1 MMELIIGPWLWY
13 AIALV
18 LVVFEGMRP
27 SGLFAAMAVTA
38 GILGGL
44 VTAYPELTWQ
54 QQLGIYAASTM
65 VLSFIFIKIVAAIRK
80 NDDDT
85 PESKTMIGE
94 EFALSHSIQNNFGEI
109 ELDGVFWSLKGPDM
123 EKGSYVRVVGVDGQ
137 MLAVMPISALSK
149 EIQKETT
156 TDEAQNT

>member
-1 MMELIIGPWLWY
+1 MDLIVGPWLWY

-27 SGLFAAMAVTA
+27 SGLFAAMAVTS

-54 QQLGIYAASTM
+54 EQLGIYAIIGT
-65 VLSFIFIKIVAAIRK
+65 VLSLIFTKAVAVIRK
-80 NDDDT
+80 NDDYT
-85 PESKTMIGE
+85 PESKTMIGQD
-94 EFALSHSIQNNFGEI
+94 FQLTSPIQNSFGEI

-123 EKGSYVRVVGVDGQ
+123 KKGTTVRVVGIDGE
-137 MLAVMPISALSK
+137 MLAVMPISALSTQT
-149 EIQKETT
+149 EKETAT
-156 TDEAQNT
+156 EEAH